1 MKEAILNRQEKI
13 IKAIDNSQGAWN
25 DKTNFEVNGFIRKI
39 RKGNRID
46 NFWYRYIIWILRGNK
61 DIVSR
66 AKALS
71 AETYGKIFITPIQ
84 VTEVYSGMTGNEKI
98 KTKELIESFYMLD
111 INKQIGELAGEYMQ
125 KFRKSHNIEL
135 ADAIIGTTAKNLQ
148 F

>member
-1 MKEAILNRQEKI
+1 M
-13 IKAIDNSQGAWN
+13 
-25 DKTNFEVNGFIRKI
+25 
-39 RKGNRID
+39 
-46 NFWYRYIIWILRGNK
+46 
-61 DIVSR
+61 VSR